1 MAPRIAAIPT
11 LKRRKLLTSTA
22 SVLTNMP
29 WLGALNIRD
38 YDDASSLCLSC
49 LRDSHPSAVDV
60 VKRSVNPGP
69 DRHRASILKDFLQT
83 SDEALVFL
91 DSDLLA
97 TRNLARTAHEPARRH
112 RQPKS
117 LARASQVK
125 NG

>member
-22 SVLTNMP
+22 GVLTNMP

-38 YDDASSLCLSC
+38 YDDASSLCLAC
-49 LRDSHPSAVDV
+49 LRDSYPSAVDV

-69 DRHRASILKDFLQT
+69 DRHRARILKDFQQT

-97 TRNLARTAHEPARRH
+97 RRNLARTAHEPARRH